1 MQTQIGEGT
10 LTHIGET
17 ITIGNSTRT
26 QQQNSTESPKV
37 YGLSKQAPYVKP
49 VLWPDEIIKDTFTY
63 EERENFI
70 RIIATKQK
78 THADWETIRLKLP
91 EDFLR
96 KIKTILEMCWKNGFC
111 NPHISEGSLKWSQ
124 IKGNDFKYPEQC
136 DLCRNSF
143 SSGLCKG
150 IGKYS
155 ANRNNEFKKC
165 WEGV

>member
-26 QQQNSTESPKV
+26 QQQNSTASPQV

-70 RIIATKQK
+70 RIISTKQK

-143 SSGLCKG
+143 SSGMCKG

>member
-1 MQTQIGEGT
+1 MQE
-10 LTHIGET
+10 LTHIGEI

-49 VLWPDEIIKDTFTY
+49 VLWPDEIIRDTFTFA
-63 EERENFI
+63 ELENFI

-96 KIKTILEMCWKNGFC
+96 KIRIILSKCWENGFC
-111 NPHISEGSLKWSQ
+111 NPRVRDNELVWSQ
-124 IKGNDFKYPEQC
+124 IKGHERNMRFQEQC
-136 DLCRNSF
+136 DLCTNNSQ
-143 SSGLCKG
+143 SGNCKG
-150 IGKYS
+150 KFIYNDNGH
-155 ANRNNEFKKC
+155 RNFKKC
-165 WEGV
+165 WEGA